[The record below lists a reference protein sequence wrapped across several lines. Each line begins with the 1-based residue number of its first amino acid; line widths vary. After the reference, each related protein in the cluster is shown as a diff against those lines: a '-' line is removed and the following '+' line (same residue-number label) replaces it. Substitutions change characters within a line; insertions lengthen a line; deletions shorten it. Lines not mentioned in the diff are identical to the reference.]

1 MIPFADAE
9 TINGSVEIKTIAVD
23 FTDGNSIY
31 PKLSAEL
38 NQLEIGILVNNVG
51 MAVGFAERFAD
62 IADEKSLHDIINC
75 NIMSMA
81 RMTRLVLPQMIER
94 KRGVIVNI
102 GSISSAFS
110 TPLATIYGATK
121 VFQLFHLIKG
131 VLFSVH

>member
-1 MIPFADAE
+1 
-9 TINGSVEIKTIAVD
+9 
-23 FTDGNSIY
+23 
-31 PKLSAEL
+31 
-38 NQLEIGILVNNVG
+38 

-121 VFQLFHLIKG
+121 VIYRH
-131 VLFSVH
+131 